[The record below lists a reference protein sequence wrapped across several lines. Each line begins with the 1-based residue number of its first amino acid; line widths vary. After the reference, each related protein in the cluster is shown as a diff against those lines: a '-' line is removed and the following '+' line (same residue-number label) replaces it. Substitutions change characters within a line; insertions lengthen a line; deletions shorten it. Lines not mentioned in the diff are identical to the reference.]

1 MSDGEN
7 KGNISGITVPDLNL
21 LIDLF
26 YLPYEHGDSGKAL
39 LEAFRWLKDNSGQ
52 VNSNCQLY
60 NDKVSSLWQVYL
72 SDLCIIDV
80 KYSTV
85 NNATLAVLP
94 YFI

>member
-1 MSDGEN
+1 MLDGEN
-7 KGNISGITVPDLNL
+7 KGNTSGITVTDLNL

-60 NDKVSSLWQVYL
+60 NDKVSSL
-72 SDLCIIDV
+72 
-80 KYSTV
+80 
-85 NNATLAVLP
+85 
-94 YFI
+94 